1 MYPLFRIF
9 FIQTLQQKQGTLWHC
24 VNIQMFS
31 LSPNG
36 MDEIHVLQCFGF
48 FISRVQRDIHIHV
61 NNVA

>member
-1 MYPLFRIF
+1 MYPLFGIF

-48 FISRVQRDIHIHV
+48 FYLTGAKGYPHTCK
-61 NNVA
+61 